1 MNVLEKARVKV
12 ITIAQG
18 VCCSAASFI
27 LLGGHERR
35 IGKNAHVLIHQIS
48 TNGFWGKYEELK
60 DEMKSCDKLMSM
72 IKKTYKE
79 KTTIPDEKIKKLMK
93 RDIYLDPS
101 ECIKYG
107 LVHSCD

>member
-1 MNVLEKARVKV
+1 
-12 ITIAQG
+12 
-18 VCCSAASFI
+18 
-27 LLGGHERR
+27 
-35 IGKNAHVLIHQIS
+35 
-48 TNGFWGKYEELK
+48 
-60 DEMKSCDKLMSM
+60 MSM